1 MSSTDPASES
11 SEDTPQ
17 TGGVVVLPAAPLHVG
32 WPRRSADFIRRVYH
46 KSAED
51 NVFFMAGAISFNVV
65 VAVVPLLLFAVGIA
79 GLALS
84 AGFADPTDAVLDRL
98 LEVLPAIEGDIDLV
112 QTVRR
117 QVGSILDGSAGLT
130 VVSAILLVWFS
141 TRLVGTLRTALRE
154 IFDIGQPRGIIRGKI
169 FDVQVVVIGGLLFSL
184 NLGVTAVVTAASA
197 LGIDILGL
205 EGAAVSFVERS
216 VATLVAFGSIW
227 LLLLGTYRFLP
238 ARRIPWRTAFIAATF
253 AAILHELLKFGFGW
267 YATGVADYR
276 SAYGNLVTAAVLFI
290 WIYYEAIMF
299 VVCGE
304 IAQIWTMRRARRVK
318 TRSALFGP

>member
-1 MSSTDPASES
+1 
-11 SEDTPQ
+11 
-17 TGGVVVLPAAPLHVG
+17 VVVLPAAPLHVG
-32 WPRRSADFIRRVYH
+32 WRRRSTDFVRRIYH

-51 NVFFMAGAISFNVV
+51 NVFFMAGAISFSVL

-79 GLALS
+79 GLVLS
-84 AGFADPTDAVLDRL
+84 ASTADPTSVVLDRL
-98 LEVLPAIEGDIDLV
+98 LENLPAIRGDIDLV
-112 QTVRR
+112 ATVRR
-117 QVGSILDGSAGLT
+117 EVGSILDGAAGLT

-154 IFDIGQPRGIIRGKI
+154 IFDIGQPRGTIQGKI
-169 FDVQVVVIGGLLFSL
+169 FDVQVVVFGGLLFLL
-184 NLGVTAVVTAASA
+184 NLGVTAVVKAASE
-197 LGIDILGL
+197 LGIDVLGL
-205 EGAAVSFVERS
+205 EGAAVSFVDRS
-216 VATLVAFGSIW
+216 VATLFAFGSIW
-227 LLLLGTYRFLP
+227 LLFLGVYRFLP

-290 WIYYEAIMF
+290 WIYYEAVMF
-299 VVCGE
+299 VLCGE